1 MNTDIAA
8 VFGRLSWRTLLVALL
23 FGVGL
28 QAQAQAR
35 PADPTWIGP
44 PTIRADDPPTDTRIW
59 RYVPI
64 GPRGTYKPYVRVIAK
79 PSAPPR
85 EVVRWAGPR
94 GTVPVYRDD

>member
-28 QAQAQAR
+28 QEQARAR
-35 PADPTWIGP
+35 PADPTWIDR
-44 PTIRADDPPTDTRIW
+44 PTIRADDPPTDTRSW

-64 GPRGTYKPYVRVIAK
+64 GSCG
-79 PSAPPR
+79 
-85 EVVRWAGPR
+85 VVPI
-94 GTVPVYRDD
+94 YRKD